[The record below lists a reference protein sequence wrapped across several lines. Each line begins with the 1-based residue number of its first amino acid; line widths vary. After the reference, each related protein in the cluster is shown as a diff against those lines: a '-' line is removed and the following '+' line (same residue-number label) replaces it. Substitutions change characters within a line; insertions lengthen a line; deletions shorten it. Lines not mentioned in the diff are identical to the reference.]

1 MRYGFIGLGNMGGAI
16 LRGMVSCGNFAEDS
30 IFGFD
35 SDKNKLESAAKDTGL
50 IPCASAEDLVAE
62 SDVVIL
68 AVKPQQLAGVLTQ
81 IIDVKGLPEKLFVS
95 IAAGYPIQRIR
106 KLLLNS
112 KVSVIRAMPNLNAAV
127 GEAITA
133 ICQDSPATESQFG
146 IAEKIFSS
154 VGETVLLTEK
164 LLGAFSAV
172 AGASPAFTFMY
183 ADALAMAGV
192 QAGIPRDLSLKI
204 ALQAIKGSCINA
216 SASSEHPDLLRDRVC
231 SPGGTTIEGVTVL
244 EEDGFKG
251 TVMDAVRAV
260 IEKDE
265 LLSQDNK

>member
-1 MRYGFIGLGNMGGAI
+1 MNFGFIGLGNMGGAI
-16 LRGMVSCGNFAEDS
+16 LRGMVSCGKFSSDR
-30 IFGFD
+30 IFGYD
-35 SDKNKLESAAKDTGL
+35 SDTDKLNSISEETGISACSSLKDL
-50 IPCASAEDLVAE
+50 FKS
-62 SDVVIL
+62 SDVILL
-68 AVKPQQLAGVLTQ
+68 AVKPQQLPAVLTHLSSASAT
-81 IIDVKGLPEKLFVS
+81 KKKLFIS
-95 IAAGYPIQRIR
+95 IAAGFPIEKI
-106 KLLLNS
+106 KDLLKDTS
-112 KVSVIRAMPNLNAAV
+112 ASVIRAMPNLNASV

-133 ICQDSPATESQFG
+133 LCKDSPATKEQFK
-146 IAEKIFSS
+146 IAEDVFSS
-154 VGETVLLTEK
+154 VGEVVSLPEK

-216 SASSEHPDLLRDRVC
+216 SVSGEHPDLLRDRVC

-260 IEKDE
+260 IEKDD
-265 LLSQDNK
+265 LLASK

>member
-1 MRYGFIGLGNMGGAI
+1 MKYGFIGLGNMGGAI
-16 LRGMVSCGNFAEDS
+16 LRGMVSCGNFAEDT
-30 IFGFD
+30 ILGFD
-35 SDKNKLESAAKDTGL
+35 SDQNKLETTAKETGL
-50 IPCASAEDLVAE
+50 ISSSSTKELVKE
-62 SDVVIL
+62 SDIVIL
-68 AVKPQQLAGVLTQ
+68 AVKPQQLASVLSQ
-81 IIDVKGLPEKLFVS
+81 IIDVQDLQEKLFIS

-112 KVSVIRAMPNLNAAV
+112 KVPVIRVMPNLNASV

-133 ICQDSPATESQFG
+133 ICQDSPASEEQFR
-146 IAEKIFSS
+146 IADKIFSS

-216 SASSEHPDLLRDRVC
+216 STSSEHPDLLRDRVC

-265 LLSQDNK
+265 LLSQNNE

>member
-1 MRYGFIGLGNMGGAI
+1 MKYGFIGMGNMGGAI
-16 LRGMVSCGNFAEDS
+16 LRGMVSCGRFSEDQ

-35 SDKNKLESAAKDTGL
+35 SDTRKLEALTEETGITACTSAQELTAL
-50 IPCASAEDLVAE
+50 SE
-62 SDVVIL
+62 VVIL
-68 AVKPQQLAGVLTQ
+68 AVKPQQLPGVLKD
-81 IIDVKGLPEKLFVS
+81 IALMADKEDILFIS
-95 IAAGYPIQRIR
+95 IAAGFPISRIR
-106 KLLLNS
+106 DLLGDPDS
-112 KVSVIRAMPNLNAAV
+112 SVIRTMPNLNASV

-133 ICQDSPATESQFG
+133 ICQDSPAAEDQFKTTEG
-146 IAEKIFSS
+146 IFSS
-154 VGETVLLTEK
+154 VGETVYLPEK

-192 QAGIPRDLSLKI
+192 QAGIPRDLSIKI

-216 SASSEHPDLLRDRVC
+216 SLSGEHPDLMRDRVC

-244 EEDGFKG
+244 EENGFKG

-260 IEKDE
+260 IEKDD
-265 LLSQDNK
+265 LLSK